1 MAFDPPLAVMHQLIK
16 MKGKNRRVENVLH
29 QRQIHIGAGLTV
41 SRSIAKR
48 QQISGTAE
56 LARRS
61 HNRSLSMGDHSW
73 GEPRRK
79 ATTTPANPAN
89 ATAIC
94 AAKPRA
100 SPGSIVIVLS
110 DQANHGQPY
119 AAIDMAARRPA
130 RASRSR
136 CPLHCKR
143 ESRHH
148 VTGCK
153 TSRTRLRPALAA
165 DAAVASQLWGRMFGI
180 VGIDSFI
187 GHVRG
192 NFSILIV
199 AKHDQPTKDVVRPFA
214 PRKQRFW
221 VSSEGP

>member
-1 MAFDPPLAVMHQLIK
+1 MFRMAFGPSLAVVRWEIK

-41 SRSIAKR
+41 SRRIAKR

-100 SPGSIVIVLS
+100 SPGSIVIVFIRS
-110 DQANHGQPY
+110 DESWPAVRSDRY
-119 AAIDMAARRPA
+119 AAVSRLLVRLDHVARFI
-130 RASRSR
+130 
-136 CPLHCKR
+136 
-143 ESRHH
+143 
-148 VTGCK
+148 VN
-153 TSRTRLRPALAA
+153 A
-165 DAAVASQLWGRMFGI
+165 DHSMM
-180 VGIDSFI
+180 
-187 GHVRG
+187 
-192 NFSILIV
+192 
-199 AKHDQPTKDVVRPFA
+199 
-214 PRKQRFW
+214 
-221 VSSEGP
+221 